1 MRQFSVNWECLQLQ
15 NNTVCVCSSYSST
28 CSSLFVWGWGMGM
41 LHVQQHT
48 SSVFYPLVYL
58 IYKAAK
64 EWVGEWLAEWLQ
76 TTKLFHTVLCAKPC
90 DNRVTEKPSTFSRA
104 RPYLVAPRPG
114 LEPGTYRLTESQARK
129 KPL

>member
-1 MRQFSVNWECLQLQ
+1 
-15 NNTVCVCSSYSST
+15 
-28 CSSLFVWGWGMGM
+28 MGM

-76 TTKLFHTVLCAKPC
+76 TTKLFHTMLCAKPC

-104 RPYLVAPRPG
+104 RLCVVAPRPG
-114 LEPGTYRLTESQARK
+114 LEPGTYGLTEIQARQ
-129 KPL
+129 KPI

>member
-1 MRQFSVNWECLQLQ
+1 
-15 NNTVCVCSSYSST
+15 
-28 CSSLFVWGWGMGM
+28 MGM

-64 EWVGEWLAEWLQ
+64 EWVGEWVAEWLQ
-76 TTKLFHTVLCAKPC
+76 TTKLFHTMLCAKPC

-104 RPYLVAPRPG
+104 SSRRLA
-114 LEPGTYRLTESQARK
+114 YRMATLSRRTSLRNLLK
-129 KPL
+129 D